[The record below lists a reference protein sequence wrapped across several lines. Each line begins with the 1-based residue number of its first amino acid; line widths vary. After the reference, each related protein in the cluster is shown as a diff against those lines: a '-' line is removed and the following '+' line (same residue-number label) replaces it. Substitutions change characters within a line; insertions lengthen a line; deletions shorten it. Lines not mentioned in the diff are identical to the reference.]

1 MLPIPIKPLAWFLL
15 FFCTANIAIAGKHH
29 EHNALK
35 SWVNHLHQ
43 LWVEGDPE
51 LYMTGYAWHNR
62 YTYDASKID
71 QFNELALGGGFG
83 KGIYDE
89 KGNWHGI
96 AAFAFLDS
104 HKYLEPVTGYAFLK
118 ILHLNEKTR
127 IGGGYSL
134 LLTQRPD
141 IFHGIPFPGIL
152 PWISLSY
159 QRAAL
164 FATYIPGSQGAGN
177 VLFLF
182 TKWTF

>member
-1 MLPIPIKPLAWFLL
+1 MLLIPMKTLFRCVL
-15 FFCTANIAIAGKHH
+15 FFLIIDSAFAEKPHA
-29 EHNALK
+29 HNALK
-35 SWVNHLHQ
+35 SWANHLHQ
-43 LWVEGDPE
+43 LWTEGDTE

-62 YTYDASKID
+62 YTYDANKIE

-83 KGIYDE
+83 KGMYDE
-89 KGNWHGI
+89 NGNWHGL

-118 ILHLNEKTR
+118 IVRLTER
-127 IGGGYSL
+127 ARMGGGYSL

-141 IFHGIPFPGIL
+141 IFRGIPFPGLL
-152 PWISLSY
+152 PWLSFSY

-164 FATYIPGSQGAGN
+164 FATYIPGSRGAGN

-182 TKWTF
+182 AKWTF